1 MEKTNG
7 GVWLR
12 GNLHMHTDRS
22 DGQRLYDDAIRLYE
36 EAGYDFIAVTDHW
49 VVSTLGRTDGG
60 MLLLSGCEYNVGETV
75 KEGIYHIVA
84 IGMENDPQIERRAP
98 GLDAQRIIDEVNAH
112 GGIAVLAHP
121 AWSLNSADEAAKLHG
136 LSGTEIFNTTSGFP
150 MNVRPYSG
158 LFVDQLASKGILMP
172 CIAADDAHQYTYDV
186 HGGWIMLYAKEKSHA
201 AVMEALREG
210 SFYATEGPELHAR
223 REGGRIHVTC
233 TPAERIV
240 FYSNNVW
247 NPERVFTGEGITQA
261 TYTIGRQDDFVR
273 IEVIAKDGKRAYSSP
288 MSVRE

>member
-1 MEKTNG
+1 MERTNG

-22 DGQRLYDDAIRLYE
+22 DGRMHYDDAIHLYE

-49 VVSTLGRTDGG
+49 VVSEAGRTDGG

-75 KEGIYHIVA
+75 REGIYHILA
-84 IGMENDPQIERRAP
+84 IGMKGNPAIDRRAP
-98 GLDAQRIIDEVNAH
+98 ELDAQSIIDSVNAQ
-112 GGIAVLAHP
+112 GGAAILAHP

-150 MNVRPYSG
+150 LNVRPYAG

-186 HGGWIMLYAKEKSHA
+186 HGGWIMLHAREKSHE
-201 AVMEALREG
+201 AVMEALRAG
-210 SFYATEGPELHAR
+210 SFYATEGPTLSVR
-223 REGGRIHVTC
+223 REGERIHVDC
-233 TPAERIV
+233 SPAERIV
-240 FYSNNVW
+240 FYSNDVW
-247 NPERVFTGEGITQA
+247 NPERVFTGDGITEA
-261 TYTIGRQDDFVR
+261 DYTIGWQDDYVR
-273 IEVIAKDGKRAYSSP
+273 VEVMTADGKRAYSSP
-288 MSVRE
+288 MAVRT